1 MTRLMVIGGGNLE
14 APSADIV
21 MFCKNCGL
29 KCSLRGLSSACH
41 TPVDLV
47 EIGVS
52 GGGKEVHYFMPLDL
66 PGPVTW
72 TPLPQVKLWARGG

>member
-1 MTRLMVIGGGNLE
+1 MTRLMVMGGGNLE
-14 APSADIV
+14 APSANIV

-29 KCSLRGLSSACH
+29 KGSLHGLSSGCH

-47 EIGVS
+47 AIGVS

-72 TPLPQVKLWARGG
+72 TPLLQV

>member
-1 MTRLMVIGGGNLE
+1 MTWLMVIAGGNLE
-14 APSADIV
+14 APSADFV

-41 TPVDLV
+41 TLV
-47 EIGVS
+47 ELVVIGVS
-52 GGGKEVHYFMPLDL
+52 GGGKEVHYDMPLDL

-72 TPLPQVKLWARGG
+72 TPLPRV

>member
-1 MTRLMVIGGGNLE
+1 VPTLSCFARIAGR
-14 APSADIV
+14 
-21 MFCKNCGL
+21 

-41 TPVDLV
+41 TPFDLV
-47 EIGVS
+47 VIGVS

-72 TPLPQVKLWARGG
+72 TPLP